1 MHAENSEAE
10 NKIYMPTS
18 SCEHGTRW
26 NVSVLRTSGLNS
38 DDQGCSCGLETPTL
52 RAGLLTAGPPGLRTS
67 HMPTP
72 GRYALPI
79 FFIAVGRC
87 RVGDGESIAGEEVGE
102 STPTTPEC
110 FHSGKAISFS
120 AEEASQAGALA
131 DRRDQ
136 IRRLSGK
143 WRRGFT
149 AKCSTRHWSVVKMLV
164 QQAEG
169 WRRAS

>member
-1 MHAENSEAE
+1 MNWNVDGFQRKKIAAWPRLTRRHEYRNHRWTRMHAEAE

-110 FHSGKAISFS
+110 FRAVGMAP
-120 AEEASQAGALA
+120 
-131 DRRDQ
+131 
-136 IRRLSGK
+136 
-143 WRRGFT
+143 T
-149 AKCSTRHWSVVKMLV
+149 AHVTLPVLTYF
-164 QQAEG
+164 A
-169 WRRAS
+169 